1 MQRCSCN
8 LLGISYPRKIRFFH
22 KRLCNTVPLFQQL
35 WLHLATQNHSTTLPA
50 ISTCR
55 ADTFVPWKVICGCC
69 LCCPPQ
75 LLWNLFC
82 MFVETAM
89 LWSNFPLNL
98 CVLLQAEIVSTWVG
112 NVQTNTPKLRM
123 APTSHL
129 FLVSAWG
136 FKPTKMGREVSC
148 LFCVSEVMVTSYYGR
163 QSIAK
168 WTAQP
173 YLMITDW
180 LLIALSHTVP
190 VLNLIINVELI
201 HLYFYFYYY
210 YYYYWNT
217 FEISRNSWSISD
229 YVLHAI
235 FKASPVSQLNTR
247 TTSLSAVKIFSRN
260 REACT

>member
-1 MQRCSCN
+1 
-8 LLGISYPRKIRFFH
+8 
-22 KRLCNTVPLFQQL
+22 
-35 WLHLATQNHSTTLPA
+35 
-50 ISTCR
+50 
-55 ADTFVPWKVICGCC
+55 
-69 LCCPPQ
+69 
-75 LLWNLFC
+75 
-82 MFVETAM
+82 M
-89 LWSNFPLNL
+89 LWSKCSHNF
-98 CVLLQAEIVSTWVG
+98 CVLLQVGIVSTQVG
-112 NVQTNTPKLRM
+112 NAGANTPKLRM
-123 APTSHL
+123 ASTSHL
-129 FLVSAWG
+129 FLVSASV

-148 LFCVSEVMVTSYYGR
+148 LFRVSEVMTALVTSYYGR

-168 WTAQP
+168 LIAQP
-173 YLMITDW
+173 YFTTIDW

-201 HLYFYFYYY
+201 HLYFYFYFY